1 MRTSSSPLVNNV
13 KYVIKPIPLYKHI
26 FIYDSRTAT
35 EAQWYATTTG
45 RFVLASPQGT
55 TRRPDSEQKQKP
67 VRTPKRK
74 NNFLHVACPFLRHV

>member
-1 MRTSSSPLVNNV
+1 MNNV

-26 FIYDSRTAT
+26 FIYDSRTAI

-55 TRRPDSEQKQKP
+55 TRRPDSEQKQNP
-67 VRTPKRK
+67 CAHRK
-74 NNFLHVACPFLRHV
+74 EKTIFYMLLAHFYVHV